1 MIKPQIGFAWYYS
14 KIGLLGY
21 YGSVFGAGA
30 SISSGYKNFFFVLDY
45 HYTVTRPRDLEDK
58 LESHNFS
65 GKIGVLLGKN
75 KSVVKGA
82 FWFGAMYINDN
93 HRFTGKVDTKDIL
106 EGLELV
112 FGTKSTYSGTVNA
125 KQYWNLVVGGSVMV
139 NKHHIV
145 SVEAGFYTREQF
157 SVSYGFRF

>member
-1 MIKPQIGFAWYYS
+1 
-14 KIGLLGY
+14 
-21 YGSVFGAGA
+21 
-30 SISSGYKNFFFVLDY
+30 VLDY

-125 KQYWNLVVGGSVMV
+125 KQYWNLVAGGSVV
-139 NKHHIV
+139 LNKHHIV
-145 SVEAGFYTREQF
+145 AIEAGFYKREQF
-157 SVSYGFRF
+157 KVSYGFRF